1 MARARV
7 EMRPSYSI
15 SPQYAYYP
23 FGGGPRMSN
32 GEGFS
37 IMEERRALA
46 MTAQRFEVQVLHD
59 GTRPGL
65 HASAEGGNV
74 RPIELAL
81 GGVPQIRRF

>member
-1 MARARV
+1 
-7 EMRPSYSI
+7 
-15 SPQYAYYP
+15 
-23 FGGGPRMSN
+23 
-32 GEGFS
+32 
-37 IMEERRALA
+37 MEERRALA